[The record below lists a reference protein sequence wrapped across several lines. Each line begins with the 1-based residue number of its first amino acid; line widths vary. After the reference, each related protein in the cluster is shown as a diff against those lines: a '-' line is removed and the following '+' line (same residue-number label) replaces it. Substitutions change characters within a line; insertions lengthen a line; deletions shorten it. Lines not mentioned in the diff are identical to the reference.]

1 MLEPYALTHHSR
13 VSYANNKMTAPH
25 PCCLSMLFTYYHSY
39 PFLILTLGEFL
50 LPLIAY
56 QIVPP
61 IAPILNAPPAS
72 FKMTYGHGSLALSAC
87 AMVARVCER
96 KALRARLSKVQ
107 QGEYGCRQGFT

>member
-1 MLEPYALTHHSR
+1 MTEDHLLIYTADGQSDPHHS
-13 VSYANNKMTAPH
+13 
-25 PCCLSMLFTYYHSY
+25 L
-39 PFLILTLGEFL
+39 LTLGEFL

-87 AMVARVCER
+87 AMIARVCWV
-96 KALRARLSKVQ
+96 LNRLKKQ
-107 QGEYGCRQGFT
+107 QGKF